1 MLLNNLKWYVVC
13 MVLCFSGAAWAQ
25 SYPYSSVCPKGPDGN
40 PGGKI
45 SGGYWVPKKLDS
57 NGNDIG
63 SYWAD
68 RWNFA
73 QCNCTSYVAHRLN
86 LAGLKFSNS
95 SFGVSRWGHAH
106 NWDDA
111 AEDAGIIVSTTPKK
125 GSVAQWNVGEI
136 GGSYGHVAYVDDVK
150 LNTDNTV
157 ESITISQ
164 YNITPN
170 AYSEKKDLKPTDSG
184 YPPRFIQFTTV
195 QSSPQ
200 VGIAWF
206 PPVSDCRQ
214 ASQWY
219 LITNEGNAS
228 AAIGTATKEAC
239 PIACFFNPP
248 Q

>member
-1 MLLNNLKWYVVC
+1 MLFNNLKQW
-13 MVLCFSGAAWAQ
+13 LFGIILFLEASFSWAQ
-25 SYPYSSVCPKGPDGN
+25 GYLYSSVCPKGPDGN
-40 PGGKI
+40 PGAKI
-45 SGGYWVPKKLDS
+45 NGGYWNTEKGYFVDKW
-57 NGNDIG
+57 G
-63 SYWAD
+63 
-68 RWNFA
+68 FA

-95 SFGVSRWGHAH
+95 SFGITRWGHAFE
-106 NWDDA
+106 WDDA
-111 AEDAGIIVSTTPKK
+111 AETAGIIVSTTPKK

-136 GGSYGHVAYVDDVK
+136 GGEYGHVAYVDDVV
-150 LNTDNTV
+150 LNADGTV
-157 ESITISQ
+157 RSITISQ

-170 AYSEKKDLKPTDSG
+170 AYSEQTDLKPTDSD

-228 AAIGTATKEAC
+228 VAIGTATKEAC